1 MMLERLWRHQSQY
14 PVIHIRRDAE
24 IGPSKRSANLIASKV
39 LRSETESKS
48 SCNTSVQSS
57 QQKTMHVASEQL
69 FIKPTTPN
77 LKRRDSFGPRKS
89 FTEDSNGSSTLLK
102 SSKSVP
108 NLSDSRNVFTTQKS
122 PLPTTPYLRPAST
135 HTPRHRL
142 SQCDTFQRIT
152 PKPHAASQNTSHKN
166 VHKEESKV
174 SDIGSSMEEYSGKAK
189 GARIVQSRFR
199 EAAAMK
205 KKVVIKDHEKSSGP
219 GLKRLNIKKKCS
231 DLHST
236 VLEESVLLPS
246 LNWDLSA
253 MKQLSSIGMPE
264 HTYSVLEPAL
274 SPTLP
279 EEDAT
284 EVNNFDALLYSYM
297 YSMRENKLAT
307 YQEKAEEYLL
317 PMEEDNQHFRRGIF
331 QQKQELIL
339 QGKNKQIDGMVE
351 QQLEHL
357 QPVVASNQQF
367 EIQYRS
373 FGQAL
378 DTTRHGLQMKNI
390 STSEDLRQNLEELK
404 IHLKSTH
411 QLLDGRGLQSDG
423 SNSKAEIELREAAA
437 KTETQMK
444 SYFGKIEEVAS
455 YISRETALIHQ
466 ELDEEDL
473 GMKVSAKGIFI

>member
-1 MMLERLWRHQSQY
+1 MESALTDEISSVVASQRQSS
-14 PVIHIRRDAE
+14 R
-24 IGPSKRSANLIASKV
+24 PSKRSANLIASKV

-57 QQKTMHVASEQL
+57 QQKSMHGHVAKEQL

-77 LKRRDSFGPRKS
+77 LKRTDSFGSRKS

-135 HTPRHRL
+135 HTPKHRL

-152 PKPHAASQNTSHKN
+152 PKPRAASQSTSLKN

-174 SDIGSSMEEYSGKAK
+174 LDIGSSMEEHSGKAK
-189 GARIVQSRFR
+189 GARAVQSRFR

-205 KKVVIKDHEKSSGP
+205 KKVVVKDHEKSSGS
-219 GLKRLNIKKKCS
+219 GLKRLNVKKKFS

-236 VLEESVLLPS
+236 VLEESALLPS
-246 LNWDLSA
+246 LNWDLSV

-317 PMEEDNQHFRRGIF
+317 PMEENNEHFRRGLF

-339 QGKNKQIDGMVE
+339 QEKNKQMDGMVE

-367 EIQYRS
+367 EIQYRT

-411 QLLDGRGLQSDG
+411 QLLDGLGLQSDG
-423 SNSKAEIELREAAA
+423 SNSKAESELREAAA
-437 KTETQMK
+437 KTETEMK
-444 SYFGKIEEVAS
+444 SFFVKIEEVAS

-473 GMKVSAKGIFI
+473 GINVSAKGIFI

>member
-1 MMLERLWRHQSQY
+1 MESALTDEISSVVASQRQSS
-14 PVIHIRRDAE
+14 R
-24 IGPSKRSANLIASKV
+24 PSKRSANLIASKV

-57 QQKTMHVASEQL
+57 QQKSMHGHVAKEQL

-77 LKRRDSFGPRKS
+77 LKRTDSFGSRKS

-135 HTPRHRL
+135 HTPKHRL

-152 PKPHAASQNTSHKN
+152 PKPRAASQSTSLKN

-174 SDIGSSMEEYSGKAK
+174 LDIGSSMEEHSGKAK
-189 GARIVQSRFR
+189 GARAVQSRFR

-205 KKVVIKDHEKSSGP
+205 KKVVVKDHEKSSGS
-219 GLKRLNIKKKCS
+219 GLKRLNVKKKFS

-236 VLEESVLLPS
+236 VLEESALLPS
-246 LNWDLSA
+246 LNWDLSV
-253 MKQLSSIGMPE
+253 MKPELSSIGMPE

-274 SPTLP
+274 
-279 EEDAT
+279 
-284 EVNNFDALLYSYM
+284 
-297 YSMRENKLAT
+297 RENKLAT

-317 PMEEDNQHFRRGIF
+317 PMEENNEHFRRGLF

-339 QGKNKQIDGMVE
+339 QEKNKQMDGMVE

-367 EIQYRS
+367 EIQYRT

-411 QLLDGRGLQSDG
+411 QLLDGLGLQSDG
-423 SNSKAEIELREAAA
+423 SNSKAESELREAAA
-437 KTETQMK
+437 KTETEMK
-444 SYFGKIEEVAS
+444 SFFVKIEEVAS

-473 GMKVSAKGIFI
+473 GINVSAKGIFI

>member
-1 MMLERLWRHQSQY
+1 MESALTDEISSVVASQRQSS
-14 PVIHIRRDAE
+14 R
-24 IGPSKRSANLIASKV
+24 PSKRSANLIASKV

-57 QQKTMHVASEQL
+57 QQKSMHGHVAKEQL

-77 LKRRDSFGPRKS
+77 LKRTDSFGSRKS

-135 HTPRHRL
+135 HTPKHRL

-152 PKPHAASQNTSHKN
+152 PKPRAASQSTSLKN

-174 SDIGSSMEEYSGKAK
+174 LDIGSSMEEHSGKAK
-189 GARIVQSRFR
+189 GARAVQSRFR

-205 KKVVIKDHEKSSGP
+205 KKVVVKDHEKSSGS
-219 GLKRLNIKKKCS
+219 GLKRLNVKKKFS

-236 VLEESVLLPS
+236 VLEESALLPS
-246 LNWDLSA
+246 LNWDLSV

-274 SPTLP
+274 
-279 EEDAT
+279 
-284 EVNNFDALLYSYM
+284 
-297 YSMRENKLAT
+297 RENKLAT

-317 PMEEDNQHFRRGIF
+317 PMEENNEHFRRGLF

-339 QGKNKQIDGMVE
+339 QEKNKQMDGMVE

-367 EIQYRS
+367 EIQYRT

-411 QLLDGRGLQSDG
+411 QLLDGLGLQSDG
-423 SNSKAEIELREAAA
+423 SNSKAESELREAAA
-437 KTETQMK
+437 KTETEMK
-444 SYFGKIEEVAS
+444 SFFVKIEEVAS

-473 GMKVSAKGIFI
+473 GINVSAKGIFI